1 MQWFYD
7 GQIRRYITQSIRVF
21 SNFVVK
27 YGDGT
32 LVRVPVMYGDQDRQ
46 VANILRQ
53 NSENKINST
62 PRIALH
68 ISGLDLDSTRLGDS
82 SYIGKVHVRERDV
95 TGTAYN
101 QAQGRNY
108 TVERL
113 MPTPFKL
120 TMKVDIWSA
129 NTDQKLQLLEQILV
143 LFNPTLELQ
152 TTENYLDWTS
162 LSVLSLT
169 QTLWSSRTVPVG
181 NDSPIDLATLTFE
194 APIWISPPVKVKH
207 LGVIRKIVTS
217 MYENADTTDFGF
229 DGLGGADSVGDPSF
243 SGLFSEDTVTIS
255 NFGIQVY
262 NGQAMLMGTNENEL
276 PRDPSLALG
285 IKQDVP
291 INWQKIFDQHP
302 EQYKA
307 GSSRIYLTQP
317 GGTEVVGT
325 VALNSL
331 DSTLLMINY
340 DLDTLTSNTGIDSN
354 GYLDTDISHYSPST
368 SYRPAS
374 TGTFDAIINPLT
386 YNPKRPTGNE
396 LTDQTVTVGKR
407 FLIIEDIGDYANT
420 DGADAWKHTVNKLI
434 PGTGV
439 PGVPAAYTLSLVA
452 KANDIIEWSGTQ
464 WNVIFDSTQETDTL
478 VWQTNIYTNIQYL
491 WNGVSWTKSFEG
503 IYKAGQWRIEL

>member
-7 GQIRRYITQSIRVF
+7 GQIRRYITQTIRVF

-27 YGDGT
+27 YSDGT

-46 VANILRQ
+46 VASILRQ
-53 NSENKINST
+53 NSENKINSA
-62 PRIALH
+62 PRIAVY
-68 ISGLDLDSTRLGDS
+68 ISGLELDSTRLGDS
-82 SYIGKVHVRERDV
+82 TYIGKVNIRERDV
-95 TGTAYN
+95 QDGAYT

-152 TTENYLDWTS
+152 TTDNYLDWSS

-169 QTLWSSRTVPVG
+169 QTVWSSRSVPVG
-181 NDSPIDLATLTFE
+181 VDSPIDLATLTFE
-194 APIWISPPVKVKH
+194 SPIWISPPVKVKH

-217 MYENADTTDFGF
+217 MYDHTDTSDFGF
-229 DGLGGADSVGDPSF
+229 DGLGGVDSVGDASL
-243 SGLFSEDTVTIS
+243 SGLLSEDVVTIS
-255 NFGIQVY
+255 NFGIQIY
-262 NGQAMLMGTNENEL
+262 NGQAMLMGPNEDEI
-276 PRDPSLALG
+276 PRNTSLELG
-285 IKQDVP
+285 IKQDVA
-291 INWQKIFDQHP
+291 INWQKIFDQYP

-331 DSTLLMINY
+331 DSTVLMINY
-340 DLDTLTSNTGIDSN
+340 DLDTLISNTGIDSN
-354 GYLDTDISHYSPST
+354 GYLDTDISHYN
-368 SYRPAS
+368 AS
-374 TGTFDAIINPLT
+374 TGHRPSSPGTFDAIVNPLT
-386 YNPKRPTGNE
+386 YNPKRPTGEE
-396 LTDQTVTVGKR
+396 LIDQTVVAGTR
-407 FLIIEDIGDYANT
+407 YLIIEDIGNYVNN
-420 DGADAWKHTVNKLI
+420 DGADAWKHLEHKLI

-439 PGVPAAYTLSLVA
+439 PGVPAQYTFDLVA

-464 WNVIFDSTQETDTL
+464 WNVIFNSAQETDTL
-478 VWQTNIYTNIQYL
+478 VWQTNTYTNVQYL

-503 IYKAGQWRIEL
+503 VYKAGQWRIEL

>member
-7 GQIRRYITQSIRVF
+7 GQIRRYVTQTIRVF

-62 PRIALH
+62 PRIAVH
-68 ISGLDLDSTRLGDS
+68 ISGLDLDSSRLGDS
-82 SYIGKVHVRERDV
+82 TYVGRVNIRERDV
-95 TGTAYN
+95 DGNAYT

-152 TTENYLDWTS
+152 TTDNYLDWSS

-169 QTLWSSRTVPVG
+169 QTLWSSRTIPVG

-194 APIWISPPVKVKH
+194 APVWISPPVKVKH

-217 MYENADTTDFGF
+217 MYENADTSDFGF
-229 DGLGGADSVGDPSF
+229 DGLGGVDSIGDASF
-243 SGLFSEDTVTIS
+243 SGLLAEDTVTIN

-262 NGQAMLMGTNENEL
+262 NGQAMLMGDHENEV
-276 PRDPSLALG
+276 PRNPSLSLG

-291 INWQKIFDQHP
+291 INWQKIFDQYP

-317 GGTEVVGT
+317 GGAQVVGT
-325 VALNSL
+325 IALNSL

-354 GYLDTDISHYSPST
+354 GYLDTDIPHYNALT
-368 SYRPAS
+368 SYRPTS
-374 TGTFDAIINPLT
+374 PGTFDAIVNPL
-386 YNPKRPTGNE
+386 
-396 LTDQTVTVGKR
+396 
-407 FLIIEDIGDYANT
+407 FLC
-420 DGADAWKHTVNKLI
+420 
-434 PGTGV
+434 
-439 PGVPAAYTLSLVA
+439 
-452 KANDIIEWSGTQ
+452 
-464 WNVIFDSTQETDTL
+464 
-478 VWQTNIYTNIQYL
+478 
-491 WNGVSWTKSFEG
+491 
-503 IYKAGQWRIEL
+503 